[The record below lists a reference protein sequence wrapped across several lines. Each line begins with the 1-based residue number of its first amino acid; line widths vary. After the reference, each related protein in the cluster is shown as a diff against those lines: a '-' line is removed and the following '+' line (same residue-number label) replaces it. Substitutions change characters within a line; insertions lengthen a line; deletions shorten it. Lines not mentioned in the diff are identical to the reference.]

1 MGEGLYPLTFE
12 PVLRNYMWGGR
23 RLERLYG
30 RTLPPGIVAE
40 SWEVSAH
47 PSSPTTV
54 AQGPLAGL
62 TLPEVVARLGLDLLG
77 EHSRDALDR
86 GRFPL
91 LVKLLDANLR
101 LSVQV
106 HPDDAY
112 ARTHGGDLGK
122 TEMWYVLYAEPGGEI
137 IYGLRPGVTREAF
150 AEAVANKALAGILRR
165 VPVQAGDAI
174 CVPSGTVHAL
184 LSGLVV
190 AEIQQNSDTTY
201 RVYDWDRPGP
211 DGRPRPLHI
220 ERALDVIDFGPAPA
234 APIPPTPVS
243 ERNGLRVDEL
253 VACDKFV
260 VERVRLA
267 AGTAFAGECDG
278 STFELW
284 GAGEGR
290 ARLEPG
296 EGRPAWPSGAQEL
309 CAVQW
314 ALLPAALGPFTVR
327 TAEGCTLLRTY
338 VPGQ

>member
-1 MGEGLYPLTFE
+1 
-12 PVLRNYMWGGR
+12 
-23 RLERLYG
+23 
-30 RTLPPGIVAE
+30 
-40 SWEVSAH
+40 
-47 PSSPTTV
+47 
-54 AQGPLAGL
+54 
-62 TLPEVVARLGLDLLG
+62 
-77 EHSRDALDR
+77 
-86 GRFPL
+86 
-91 LVKLLDANLR
+91 
-101 LSVQV
+101 
-106 HPDDAY
+106 
-112 ARTHGGDLGK
+112 
-122 TEMWYVLYAEPGGEI
+122 MWYVLYAEPGGEI

-284 GAGEGR
+284 GAVEGR

-296 EGRPAWPSGAQEL
+296 ERRPAWPSGAQEL
-309 CAVQW
+309 CRQWRSCRRPW
-314 ALLPAALGPFTVR
+314 ALLQCGRTGLHAPADVSGDSDQPAPQRTPGAKEDGHMGLALL
-327 TAEGCTLLRTY
+327 C
-338 VPGQ
+338 